1 MVKNI
6 TNDYFNK
13 NVYNIKNTEKD
24 GELKFLGD
32 KPVVVDFHAKWCGPC
47 KVLGPVLEDLDKDYN
62 GNLDIYKVD
71 IEDEM
76 ELAQTFGVMSVPTLL
91 FIPTE
96 GKPSMSPGAPSKDQL
111 KEIIDE
117 KLLNKETKKS
127 DIQEQV
133 SKFQSIMNKIK
144 AALS

>member
-6 TNDYFNK
+6 TSDYFSK
-13 NVYNIKNTEKD
+13 NVYDFKNIKEED
-24 GELKFLGD
+24 GLKFLGS
-32 KPVVVDFHAKWCGPC
+32 KPVLIDFHAKWCGPC
-47 KVLGPVLEDLDKDYN
+47 KVLGPVLEDLDKDYD
-62 GNLDIYKVD
+62 GSLDIYKVD

-76 ELAQTFGVMSVPTLL
+76 ELAGAFGVMSVPTLL